1 MVGCCAPLIQLA
13 VRGSCSTR
21 ALGHGHGHP
30 LKEREVLVNPVNFDT
45 SMLLPLMP
53 VLVLVTVLIG
63 WSLVDI
69 IRRPVEHLPKWA
81 WVLIVLFAVPV
92 GAVIYI
98 IIGRARGERLRDED
112 LR

>member
-98 IIGRARGERLRDED
+98 IIGRAQGERLRDED

>member
-1 MVGCCAPLIQLA
+1 MVVWCPPLIQLA

-21 ALGHGHGHP
+21 ALGHGHP

-53 VLVLVTVLIG
+53 VLVLVAVLIG

-81 WVLIVLFAVPV
+81 WVLIVLFAIPV

-98 IIGRARGERLRDED
+98 IIGRAQGERLRDED

>member
-21 ALGHGHGHP
+21 ALCHGNP

-53 VLVLVTVLIG
+53 VLVLVAVLIG

-81 WVLIVLFAVPV
+81 WVLIVLLAVPV

-98 IIGRARGERLRDED
+98 IIGRAQGERLRDED